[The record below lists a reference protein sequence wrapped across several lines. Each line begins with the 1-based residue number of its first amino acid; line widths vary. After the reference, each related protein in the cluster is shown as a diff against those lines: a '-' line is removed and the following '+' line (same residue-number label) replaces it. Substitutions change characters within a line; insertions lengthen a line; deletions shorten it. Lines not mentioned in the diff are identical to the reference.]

1 MLLKLI
7 LTIAVGME
15 GMVQTLIH
23 PHFRLGMGRMLM
35 EHDLWLL
42 VRKDATSQT
51 HLYHGLRRRFLLT
64 FGLGEMRQQTRSMYF
79 SDRRLLDRGQDDFI

>member
-23 PHFRLGMGRMLM
+23 LHFRLGMGRMLM
-35 EHDLWLL
+35 ERDL
-42 VRKDATSQT
+42 
-51 HLYHGLRRRFLLT
+51 
-64 FGLGEMRQQTRSMYF
+64 
-79 SDRRLLDRGQDDFI
+79 